1 MRDKSHRYF
10 SQIDFNYQNFID
22 IYFLGR
28 TFLLSRATVVLYT
41 PTNEHF
47 GIVPVEGMG
56 SGTPVIALKSG
67 ENNQINNNLTSI
79 DG

>member
-1 MRDKSHRYF
+1 LTLYF
-10 SQIDFNYQNFID
+10 
-22 IYFLGR
+22 GR

-67 ENNQINNNLTSI
+67 ENNQIIFNLTSI
-79 DG
+79 DGLIMLWVGRRTIRNCGIR

>member
-1 MRDKSHRYF
+1 
-10 SQIDFNYQNFID
+10 
-22 IYFLGR
+22 
-28 TFLLSRATVVLYT
+28 VVLYT

-67 ENNQINNNLTSI
+67 ENNQIIFNLTSI
-79 DG
+79 DGLIMLWVGRRTIRNCGIR